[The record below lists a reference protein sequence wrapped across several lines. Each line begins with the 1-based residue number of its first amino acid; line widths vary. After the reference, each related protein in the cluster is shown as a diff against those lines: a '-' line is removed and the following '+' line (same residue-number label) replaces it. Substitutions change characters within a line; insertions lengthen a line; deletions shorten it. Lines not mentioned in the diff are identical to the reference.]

1 MSEQRRSF
9 GPLDLLVR
17 LEWAFLFV
25 LCCAAYALSGGSW
38 PLFFLLILAPDLS
51 MLGYLA
57 GPRIGA
63 AAYNL
68 FHTSIVPLCLLAAG
82 FLAGQYLAMQ
92 IAAIWL
98 AHIAIDRA
106 LGYGLKFSTGFQD
119 THLGRI
125 GRDKHI
131 NP

>member
-1 MSEQRRSF
+1 MF
-9 GPLDLLVR
+9 G
-17 LEWAFLFV
+17 
-25 LCCAAYALSGGSW
+25 LCVAGYSLSGGSW

-63 AAYNL
+63 YAYNL
-68 FHTSIVPLCLLAAG
+68 FHTLIMPLCLLAFG
-82 FLAGQYLAMQ
+82 FLAGQDLAMQ
-92 IAAIWL
+92 ISAIWL

-125 GRDKHI
+125 GRDKPV

>member
-1 MSEQRRSF
+1 MSEQRRSL
-9 GPLDLLVR
+9 GPIDLLVR

-25 LCCAAYALSGGSW
+25 LCCAAYALSGGSGL
-38 PLFFLLILAPDLS
+38 LFFLLILAPDLS

-63 AAYNL
+63 FAYNL
-68 FHTSIVPLCLLAAG
+68 FHALIVPLCLLAFG
-82 FLAGQYLAMQ
+82 FLAGQYLAMH

-125 GRDKHI
+125 GQNKHI

>member
-1 MSEQRRSF
+1 MSDQIRSAR
-9 GPLDLLVR
+9 PLDLLVR
-17 LEWAFLFV
+17 LEWAFLFT
-25 LCCAAYALSGGSW
+25 LCVAGYALSGGSW

-68 FHTSIVPLCLLAAG
+68 FHTLIVPLCLLAFG
-82 FLAGQYLAMQ
+82 FLAGQDPAMH

-106 LGYGLKFSTGFQD
+106 LGYGLKFSTGFQG

-125 GRDKHI
+125 GRDTSVS
-131 NP
+131 P